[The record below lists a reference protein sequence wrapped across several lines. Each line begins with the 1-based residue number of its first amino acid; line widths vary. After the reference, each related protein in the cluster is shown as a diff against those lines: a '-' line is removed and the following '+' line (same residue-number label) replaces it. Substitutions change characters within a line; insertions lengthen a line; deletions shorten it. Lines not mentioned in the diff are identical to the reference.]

1 MKVGGSVALVTGGN
15 RGLGASFCAAL
26 LERGAAKVY
35 AGVRDVSTVTAP
47 GVEAVPLDV
56 TSQADIDAAVARCG
70 DVTLLINSAG
80 ISTGSSVFADD
91 ARAQLQRQFDTNV
104 FGPFATSRAF
114 APVLAA
120 NGGGAII
127 NVLSVVSWFAS
138 PNAPLY
144 SAAKSAVWSLTNSLR
159 LELLGQHTQVVSVH
173 VGMIDTDM
181 TAGIVGPKSSPDEV
195 ARRVLDALE
204 AGQSEVLVDDVSRR
218 VKAALSQELHVL
230 YPSIAGR

>member
-26 LERGAAKVY
+26 IERGAAKVY
-35 AGVRDVSTVTAP
+35 AGVRDLSTVNAP
-47 GVEAVPLDV
+47 GVEAVQLDV
-56 TSQADIDAAVARCG
+56 TSSADIDAAVARCG

-80 ISTGSSVFADD
+80 ISTGSSVLAEDGP
-91 ARAQLQRQFDTNV
+91 AQLQRQFDTNV

-159 LELLGQHTQVVSVH
+159 LELLGQRTQVVGVH

-181 TAGIVGPKSSPDEV
+181 TAGIAGPKSSPDDV
-195 ARRVLDALE
+195 ARRVLEALE
-204 AGQSEVLVDDVSRR
+204 ASQSEVLVDDVSRR
-218 VKAALSQELHVL
+218 VKAALSQELQVL
-230 YPSIAGR
+230 YPSIAGG